1 MLDSMEQ
8 ATGRF
13 DASADGGDGHATDR
27 LAARRAA
34 LILAVG
40 QLAPA
45 MGARPRLP
53 LPSEQPRVP
62 RPERA
67 IRLAR

>member
-1 MLDSMEQ
+1 MLDSTEQ
-8 ATGRF
+8 VTARF
-13 DASADGGDGHATDR
+13 DASADGGDGHASDR
-27 LAARRAA
+27 VAARRAA

-53 LPSEQPRVP
+53 LPSEQPRAP
-62 RPERA
+62 RPARPM
-67 IRLAR
+67 RLSR